1 LIATR
6 ERPANLNFPFRL
18 VADDRGAYRD
28 TAARVFSYA
37 KSVLGV
43 QGSAV
48 QVFRTLL
55 TKEGRKTEAVILM
68 LLEKAKS
75 LDDLQHQLMHLQFWF
90 RLATLVVVPAVKLR
104 ADLSQHFD
112 ALEPTAESWST
123 LVFIRGIA
131 VFCVP
136 DTKETR
142 IKWIDNDT
150 LEFNDPRSGQ
160 KTVVSRQN
168 MRDLNDFFATQA
180 EGILDSFGV
189 PRLSPEQLAS
199 IVDPL
204 STSADGDRVSLCHYN
219 DALATTLSASASIV
233 AKDLESL
240 SRLHAFTSVRVLF
253 LLSFVGAIIDRSF
266 SVSGRSGGMRP
277 VEADRG
283 AGAIVQQAKPRRQQ
297 V

>member
-68 LLEKAKS
+68 LLERCKS
-75 LDDLQHQLMHLQFWF
+75 LDDLQHQLMHLQYWF
-90 RLATLVVVPAVKLR
+90 RLATLLIVPAHKLR
-104 ADLSQHFD
+104 EDLSKHMN

-131 VFCVP
+131 VSCVP

-142 IKWIDNDT
+142 IKWIDEET
-150 LEFNDPRSGQ
+150 VEFIDPRSGV
-160 KTVVSRQN
+160 KTLVSRQS
-168 MRDLNDFFATQA
+168 MRELDDFFASQA
-180 EGILDSFGV
+180 EGILDSLDV
-189 PRLSPEQLAS
+189 PRLTPQQLGS

-204 STSADGDRVSLCHYN
+204 STSKDGDRVRNICVCIAHCH
-219 DALATTLSASASIV
+219 
-233 AKDLESL
+233 
-240 SRLHAFTSVRVLF
+240 
-253 LLSFVGAIIDRSF
+253 
-266 SVSGRSGGMRP
+266 
-277 VEADRG
+277 
-283 AGAIVQQAKPRRQQ
+283 
-297 V
+297 